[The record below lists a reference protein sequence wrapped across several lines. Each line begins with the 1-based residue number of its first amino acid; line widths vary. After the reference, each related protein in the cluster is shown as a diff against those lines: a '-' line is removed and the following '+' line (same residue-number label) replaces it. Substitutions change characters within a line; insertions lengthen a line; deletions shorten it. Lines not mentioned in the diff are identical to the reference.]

1 MDTKA
6 GEGRSLSQIQDEIRR
21 RSAELVR
28 NMLET
33 KADLRVLQEKLTPH
47 QFSRLCLNELSLD
60 ERTLE
65 DIFAFDGT
73 MDGIT
78 ERMVG
83 WFMRSVERGRL
94 S

>member
-1 MDTKA
+1 MENEA
-6 GEGRSLSQIQDEIRR
+6 GEIRR
-21 RSAELVR
+21 RSAALVR
-28 NMLET
+28 DILKT
-33 KADLRVLQEKLTPH
+33 KDHLRVLQEQLNPH

-73 MDGIT
+73 MGGIT

-83 WFMRSVERGRL
+83 WFMRSIERGRL